1 MIFLCCE
8 ITVEPRFT
16 FWASDF
22 TCSFTWLLM
31 TFVVNKLPKFGH
43 LFSLTYCTSVHVR
56 TTSRYFKF
64 TLTYI
69 FSFPF
74 AVWKSNSLRFKMS
87 KQKIWSDLTASSVV
101 KEKKYLPEFQQARRN
116 LLFSWKNGFYMVD
129 LNLKKMKLMMQ
140 TLYNSL
146 YGSVLTFSS
155 QAPFIRLIKYNQAYA
170 YCGRSRVHCLLLS
183 LHD

>member
-31 TFVVNKLPKFGH
+31 TFVVNKLPKFRH

-140 TLYNSL
+140 TLYHYTAVCLHFRLNRLL
-146 YGSVLTFSS
+146 Y
-155 QAPFIRLIKYNQAYA
+155 A
-170 YCGRSRVHCLLLS
+170 
-183 LHD
+183 